1 MVTKRLVWIK
11 LLIERL
17 GYMAGKIEGDAN
29 MKQSV
34 YFLSMLLVI
43 GLNGCA
49 TEPADDNNAELIAAA
64 IANPS
69 RTAADRERDARD
81 KPEVTLSLLDLQP
94 GQAVVDLFGG
104 GGYYSELM
112 AGVVGEQGVV
122 VLHNNDGY
130 AKWVE
135 KYLQERYID
144 NTVPPISVLRSEVA
158 DLQLPPATFDAA
170 VMVMSYHD
178 LYYYNPERGFDA
190 IDVAGFFAQLRT
202 ALKPGGKLLLIDHSA
217 PDGSGKTLTQE
228 IHRIDEAFA
237 REDLESNGF
246 RLIATSDALRHPE
259 DPRTATVFAKDIRG
273 KTDRF
278 VMVFQKQ

>member
-1 MVTKRLVWIK
+1 
-11 LLIERL
+11 
-17 GYMAGKIEGDAN
+17 
-29 MKQSV
+29 MKQFMF
-34 YFLSMLLVI
+34 FLGMLLVL
-43 GLNGCA
+43 GVSACA
-49 TEPADDNNAELIAAA
+49 TAPADDANADLIAAA
-64 IANPS
+64 IANPN
-69 RTAADRERDARD
+69 RLDADRERDARD
-81 KPEVTLSLLDLQP
+81 KPEATLALLNLQP
-94 GQAVVDLFGG
+94 GQAVVDVFGG

-112 AGVVGEQGVV
+112 AGVVGEQGMV

-135 KYLQERYID
+135 KYIQERYID
-144 NTVPPISVLRSEVA
+144 NTVPPVTVLRSEVA

-190 IDVAGFFAQLRT
+190 TDMEDFFAQLRT

-237 REDLESNGF
+237 REDVESHGF
-246 RLIATSDALRHPE
+246 RLIATSDVLRHPE

-278 VMVFQKQ
+278 VMLFQKQ